1 MFVSI
6 RSNLAHHI
14 TQVGSKLTAFVGFRI
29 SHTTDYGTI
38 VYAWT
43 LADGNDRTPVS
54 VYLFGFLTKSMP
66 RGYFVLTIVLRS
78 SQFS

>member
-1 MFVSI
+1 M

-14 TQVGSKLTAFVGFRI
+14 TQVGFILTAFVGCRV
-29 SHTTDYGTI
+29 SHTSDYGAI

-54 VYLFGFLTKSMP
+54 IYLFGFFNKIRAAWTL
-66 RGYFVLTIVLRS
+66 
-78 SQFS
+78 